1 MRKIK
6 KLKRIS
12 IMLLCAVLLH
22 GGCGSRTT
30 EETEKVDTTENFDL
44 IGTEGWEYQGEKKQY
59 IYGEWTVTGVR
70 KGDTW
75 DETDERVGAVTGEL
89 FLQKQHGIVLT
100 KIRRVL
106 CIVDFSTRV

>member
-44 IGTEGWEYQGEKKQY
+44 IGT
-59 IYGEWTVTGVR
+59 
-70 KGDTW
+70 
-75 DETDERVGAVTGEL
+75 
-89 FLQKQHGIVLT
+89 
-100 KIRRVL
+100 
-106 CIVDFSTRV
+106 

>member
-1 MRKIK
+1 MSQTNGRSMRKIK

-75 DETDERVGAVTGEL
+75 DETDERW
-89 FLQKQHGIVLT
+89 
-100 KIRRVL
+100 VL
-106 CIVDFSTRV
+106 CMSCYRRAVPTKAARNRTH

>member
-22 GGCGSRTT
+22 GGCGSHTT
-30 EETEKVDTTENFDL
+30 EEIEKVDTTENFDL

-75 DETDERVGAVTGEL
+75 DETDERVGAVYEL
-89 FLQKQHGIVLT
+89 FIQKQHGIVLT

-106 CIVDFSTRV
+106 CIVDFSTGV